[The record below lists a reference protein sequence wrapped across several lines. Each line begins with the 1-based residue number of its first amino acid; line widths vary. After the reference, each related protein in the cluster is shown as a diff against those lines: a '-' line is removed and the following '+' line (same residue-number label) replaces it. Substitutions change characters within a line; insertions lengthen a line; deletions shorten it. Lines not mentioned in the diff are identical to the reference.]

1 MRALLLL
8 VVLLVPFAGAQAL
21 PMLDAVRWG
30 QLESVNRAV
39 NTLPAASDRARFG
52 VDEFWELADGS
63 GGDCEDKAL
72 AARAALL
79 AQGWPAESLRLA
91 LAWTEAHELHAVLT
105 IEVENDFGRATY
117 VLDSRFPWVLA
128 WDALSRSG
136 YTWLTRQA
144 GDGHWRK
151 IASPLNR

>member
-1 MRALLLL
+1 MKRAALLLAL
-8 VVLLVPFAGAQAL
+8 LLVPVAGAQAL
-21 PMLDAVRWG
+21 PVLDAARWS
-30 QLESVNRAV
+30 QLEAVNRAV
-39 NTLPAASDRARFG
+39 NALPSASDRARFG
-52 VDEFWELADGS
+52 ADEYWEPADGG

-79 AQGWPAESLRLA
+79 AQGWPADSLRLA

-105 IEVENDFGRATY
+105 VEVLHDAQRATY

-136 YTWLTRQA
+136 YVWLTRQS
-144 GDGHWRK
+144 GDGRWRK
-151 IASPLNR
+151 VANP

>member
-1 MRALLLL
+1 MRAALPML
-8 VVLLVPFAGAQAL
+8 VLATLTATSAQAL
-21 PMLDAVRWG
+21 PVLDAGRWSE
-30 QLESVNRAV
+30 LEAVNRAV
-39 NTLPAASDRARFG
+39 NALPSASDRARFG
-52 VDEFWELADGS
+52 VDEYWEPADGG

-72 AARAALL
+72 AARATLL

-105 IEVENDFGRATY
+105 VEVMFDAQPATY

-144 GDGHWRK
+144 GDGRWRK
-151 IASPLNR
+151 IASP

>member
-1 MRALLLL
+1 MRALL
-8 VVLLVPFAGAQAL
+8 PFAAAL
-21 PMLDAVRWG
+21 LLAGSGHAAPTLDAARWA
-30 QLESVNRAV
+30 QLGAVNRAV
-39 NTLPAASDRARFG
+39 NALPAASDRARFG
-52 VDEFWELADGS
+52 TAEYWEAADAS

-105 IEVENDFGRATY
+105 VEVLHDARPATY

-128 WDALSRSG
+128 WDALSRNG

-144 GDGHWRK
+144 ADGRWRK
-151 IASPLNR
+151 IANPESR